1 MISSQECLT
10 FCSIK
15 KLIEKECI
23 FMYKN
28 KSEDFEIKAYY
39 IMIKNIEHDLTSEDY
54 NVSRLE
60 KGEEDIIGF
69 KKMIV
74 TLIAVQNQKK

>member
-1 MISSQECLT
+1 
-10 FCSIK
+10 
-15 KLIEKECI
+15 
-23 FMYKN
+23 
-28 KSEDFEIKAYY
+28 
-39 IMIKNIEHDLTSEDY
+39 LTSEDY

-74 TLIAVQNQKK
+74 TLTTVQNQKK

>member
-23 FMYKN
+23 FMYKSQ
-28 KSEDFEIKAYY
+28 SEDYEIKAHD
-39 IMIKNIEHDLTSEDY
+39 IMMKNIENDLISEDY
-54 NVSRLE
+54 NISRLE
-60 KGEEDIIGF
+60 NGEEDIIGF

-74 TLIAVQNQKK
+74 TLTTVQNQKK